1 MTKHGEKEY
10 TKLMKK
16 LKLDPQQIPCTFLY
30 DKNYNEA
37 QLLYH
42 HGLVNQ
48 ADLIM
53 IGSKVKSELANVI
66 LDRTAEDL
74 AEVEKNIPV
83 LIVKDRKQTLGFL
96 EALFQ

>member
-1 MTKHGEKEY
+1 
-10 TKLMKK
+10 MKK
-16 LKLDPQQIPCTFLY
+16 LKLDPKAIPCTFLY
-30 DKNYNEA
+30 DRNYQEA

-42 HGLVNQ
+42 HGLKNH

-53 IGSKVKSELANVI
+53 IGSKIKSELANVI
-66 LDRTAEDL
+66 LDRTSEEL

-96 EALFQ
+96 EALFD